1 MFKKV
6 FIITLILIFSVT
18 VYAADMGKLD
28 SAGKQ
33 ILQVL
38 YQFAFWGLTI
48 KALFECIKLGFAGNV
63 KGAVDKAIGYAVLY
77 TLIFFIPWLFEL
89 IIKDLKETIK
99 KFKQPRRTQII
110 GREEIQEISNDLL
123 IEDFTTTLVFT
134 QQGYFKKTRKYSE
147 TQKVKEDDQLQT
159 IIQCSNKDKAIFISN
174 QGNAYLL
181 NLWEVNEKT
190 PSQLGE
196 FLPNLLP
203 LEKNEIIIGI
213 LTTNAYKGYAI
224 YVFENGK
231 IAKIP
236 LSSFETKTNRTKLSN
251 CLTDENGKV
260 LLITQIDSD
269 TDIELAD
276 CFSKI
281 KIINTKDINEKKSRN
296 SVGVTAWNCK
306 KSGFKIISAK
316 LLK

>member
-1 MFKKV
+1 LDIDKSIEIIRYSDNPQNELMSYFDINEV
-6 FIITLILIFSVT
+6 QAEFILSKPL
-18 VYAADMGKLD
+18 
-28 SAGKQ
+28 KQ
-33 ILQVL
+33 INEKDILKQLKDIEDKEVEL
-38 YQFAFWGLTI
+38 DAIKNTI
-48 KALFECIKLGFAGNV
+48 KSQ
-63 KGAVDKAIGYAVLY
+63 DKMD
-77 TLIFFIPWLFEL
+77 EL